1 MPDLRRPLQSRRPDD
16 VRPPHL
22 PEGASRA
29 LLPRA
34 RRPERDA
41 DSSACTFAS
50 QCFRAWSSIKR
61 SCALCK
67 QELTPGSYSTVIV
80 RPFLPS
86 SRIFEAVELTLVVVV
101 ARSTAR
107 RHRPRRSPSPT
118 RAAPPATSPSAT
130 STRTASRTT
139 SRSRRR
145 HPICRSWTTRRWTRL
160 PRSRRRHRSAARP
173 TSSPRRSSTC
183 AGASHSSFSGASP
196 RDLR

>member
-1 MPDLRRPLQSRRPDD
+1 MPDLRRPLQGRCPHD

-41 DSSACTFAS
+41 DLSACTFPS

-67 QELTPGSYSTVIV
+67 QELTAGSYSTVVV
-80 RPFLPS
+80 RPLFS
-86 SRIFEAVELTLVVVV
+86 SFRISKARKLTLVAFV

-107 RHRPRRSPSPT
+107 RPRPRRSPSPT
-118 RAAPPATSPSAT
+118 RAPPSATSPSAT

-139 SRSRRR
+139 LRSRRR
-145 HPICRSWTTRRWTRL
+145 LPSCRSSTTRRWTQL

-173 TSSPRRSSTC
+173 TLSPRRSSTC
-183 AGASHSSFSGASP
+183 AGASHSSLSAASP
-196 RDLR
+196 RDRR